1 MNILVV
7 NYDNSG
13 DDVMIFTE
21 TMTVE
26 HVESRLKEKG
36 EVFEEV
42 YEVRDD
48 EVQYYSYEPLWI

>member
-26 HVESRLKEKG
+26 QVESRLKEKG

>member
-7 NYDNSG
+7 NYDDSG

-26 HVESRLKEKG
+26 QVESRLKEKG

-48 EVQYYSYEPLWI
+48 ELQYYSYEPLWI